1 MDSGVCTTGY
11 GYKVIGTE
19 GFILTAGVEVYTTAN
34 AKKTDVTNASLTMDL
49 ADAASKGAS
58 KTDSVYMAIGR

>member
-1 MDSGVCTTGY
+1 
-11 GYKVIGTE
+11 
-19 GFILTAGVEVYTTAN
+19 
-34 AKKTDVTNASLTMDL
+34 LTMDL